1 MLLIKDVGIVLGR
14 PLGVILGFDLGIEF
28 GTMIGVELDIRVG
41 RADGVHLS
49 GGDTFDCRKRTL
61 VRLPNGMYS
70 TTNGFKIISL
80 DDIQFKL
87 ASYGYYELM
96 TL

>member
-1 MLLIKDVGIVLGR
+1 M
-14 PLGVILGFDLGIEF
+14 ILGFELGIEF
-28 GTMIGVELDIRVG
+28 AIMFGVELDIRVG

-49 GGDTFDCRKRTL
+49 DGDTFDCRKRTL
-61 VRLPNGMYS
+61 VRSPNGMYS
-70 TTNGFKIISL
+70 TNNGFKIMSL

-87 ASYGYYELM
+87 ASYGYFELM